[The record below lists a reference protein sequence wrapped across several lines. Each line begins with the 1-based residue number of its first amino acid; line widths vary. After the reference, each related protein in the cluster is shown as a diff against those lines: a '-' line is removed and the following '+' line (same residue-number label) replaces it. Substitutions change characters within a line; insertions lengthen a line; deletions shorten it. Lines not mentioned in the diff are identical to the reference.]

1 MSNTPETPET
11 PEVPQEEAQLTP
23 EQEKALAEQAA
34 RQARQQRSRQKSV
47 VFYIG
52 ILFAAAFLL
61 LAMSFA
67 MERRQN
73 AEDMDD
79 LNQSLSGLK
88 DSVSAMQ
95 SVQKLY
101 EENTALLE
109 RVAELEEDLARAEEQ
124 RNYLA
129 DKVESQEAEKGVLQ
143 NSVQALDWFW
153 QINEAYV
160 RGRYATCRELIA
172 QLEES
177 GFVENLPRVS
187 VTDNGRFSPYDRY
200 KEICDALS

>member
-1 MSNTPETPET
+1 MSNTPETPE
-11 PEVPQEEAQLTP
+11 VSQEEIQLTP
-23 EQEKALAEQAA
+23 EQERALAEQAA
-34 RQARQQRSRQKSV
+34 RLARQQRKRQRSM
-47 VFYIG
+47 VFYTG

-79 LNQSLSGLK
+79 LNQSLTGLK

-143 NSVQALDWFW
+143 NSVKALDWFW

-160 RGRYATCRELIA
+160 RGRYTTARNLIA

-177 GFVENLPRVS
+177 GLVENLPRVS
-187 VTDNGRFSPYDRY
+187 ITENGRFSPYDRY
-200 KEICDALS
+200 QEIYDALF

>member
-1 MSNTPETPET
+1 MSNTPETPE
-11 PEVPQEEAQLTP
+11 VSQEEVQLTP

-34 RQARQQRSRQKSV
+34 RLARQQRKRQRSV

-79 LNQSLSGLK
+79 LNQSLTGLK

-129 DKVESQEAEKGVLQ
+129 DKVEDQEAEKGVLQ

-160 RGRYATCRELIA
+160 RGRYTTARNLIA

-177 GFVENLPRVS
+177 GLVENLPRVS
-187 VTDNGRFSPYDRY
+187 ITDNGRYSPYDRY
-200 KEICDALS
+200 QEIYDALF

>member
-1 MSNTPETPET
+1 MSNTHETPEISKE
-11 PEVPQEEAQLTP
+11 EVQLTP
-23 EQEKALAEQAA
+23 EQERALAEQAA
-34 RQARQQRSRQKSV
+34 RLARQQRKRQRSV

-79 LNQSLSGLK
+79 LNQSLTGLK

-95 SVQKLY
+95 SVQNLY

-143 NSVQALDWFW
+143 KSVQALDWFW

-160 RGRYATCRELIA
+160 RGRYTTARNLIA

-177 GFVENLPRVS
+177 GLVENLPRVS
-187 VTDNGRFSPYDRY
+187 ITENGRFSPYDRY
-200 KEICDALS
+200 QEIHDALY

>member
-1 MSNTPETPET
+1 MSNTHET
-11 PEVPQEEAQLTP
+11 PEVPQEEVQLTP
-23 EQEKALAEQAA
+23 EQERALAEQAA
-34 RQARQQRSRQKSV
+34 RLARQQRKRQRSV

-79 LNQSLSGLK
+79 LNQSLTGLK

-129 DKVESQEAEKGVLQ
+129 DKVEDQEAEKGVLQ

-160 RGRYATCRELIA
+160 RGRYTTARNLIS

-177 GFVENLPRVS
+177 GLVENLPRVS
-187 VTDNGRFSPYDRY
+187 ITDNGRFSPYDRY
-200 KEICDALS
+200 QEIYDTLF

>member
-1 MSNTPETPET
+1 MSNTHETPEIS
-11 PEVPQEEAQLTP
+11 QEEIQLTP
-23 EQEKALAEQAA
+23 EQERALAEQAA
-34 RQARQQRSRQKSV
+34 RLARQQRKRQRSV

-79 LNQSLSGLK
+79 LNQSLTGLK

-95 SVQKLY
+95 SVQNLY

-160 RGRYATCRELIA
+160 RGRYTTARNLIA

-177 GFVENLPRVS
+177 GLVENLPRVS
-187 VTDNGRFSPYDRY
+187 ITENGRFSPYDRY
-200 KEICDALS
+200 QEIHDALF

>member
-1 MSNTPETPET
+1 MSNTHETPEIS
-11 PEVPQEEAQLTP
+11 QEEIQLTP
-23 EQEKALAEQAA
+23 EQERALAEQAA
-34 RQARQQRSRQKSV
+34 RLARQQRKRQRSV
-47 VFYIG
+47 AFYIG

-79 LNQSLSGLK
+79 LNQSLTGLK

-95 SVQKLY
+95 SVQNLY

-160 RGRYATCRELIA
+160 RGRYTTARNLIA

-177 GFVENLPRVS
+177 GLVENLPRVS
-187 VTDNGRFSPYDRY
+187 ITENGRFSPYDRY
-200 KEICDALS
+200 QEIHNALY

>member
-1 MSNTPETPET
+1 MSNTHETPEIS
-11 PEVPQEEAQLTP
+11 QEEIQLTP
-23 EQEKALAEQAA
+23 EQERALAEQAA
-34 RQARQQRSRQKSV
+34 RLARQQRKRQRTV

-52 ILFAAAFLL
+52 ILFAAAFLQ
-61 LAMSFA
+61 LAMSLA

-79 LNQSLSGLK
+79 LNQSLTGLK

-95 SVQKLY
+95 SVQNLY

-160 RGRYATCRELIA
+160 RGRYTTARNLIA

-177 GFVENLPRVS
+177 GLVENLPRVS
-187 VTDNGRFSPYDRY
+187 ITENGRFSPYDRY
-200 KEICDALS
+200 QEIHDALY

>member
-1 MSNTPETPET
+1 MSNTPETPE
-11 PEVPQEEAQLTP
+11 VSQEEVQLTP
-23 EQEKALAEQAA
+23 EQERALAEQAA
-34 RQARQQRSRQKSV
+34 RLARQQRKRQRSV

-79 LNQSLSGLK
+79 LNQSLTGLK

-101 EENTALLE
+101 EENTDLLE

-129 DKVESQEAEKGVLQ
+129 DKVESQEAEKGVLH
-143 NSVQALDWFW
+143 NSIQALDWFW

-160 RGRYATCRELIA
+160 RGRYATARELIA

-177 GFVENLPRVS
+177 GMVENLPRVS
-187 VTDNGRFSPYDRY
+187 ITDNGRFSPYDRY
-200 KEICDALS
+200 QEIYDALF

>member
-1 MSNTPETPET
+1 MSNTHETPEISK
-11 PEVPQEEAQLTP
+11 EEIQLTP
-23 EQEKALAEQAA
+23 EQERALAEQAA
-34 RQARQQRSRQKSV
+34 RLARQQRKRQRSV

-79 LNQSLSGLK
+79 LNQSLTGLK

-95 SVQKLY
+95 SVQNLY

-129 DKVESQEAEKGVLQ
+129 DKVEDQEAEKGVLQ

-160 RGRYATCRELIA
+160 RGRYTTARNLIA

-177 GFVENLPRVS
+177 GLVENLPRVS
-187 VTDNGRFSPYDRY
+187 ITENGRFSPYDRY
-200 KEICDALS
+200 QEIHDALY

>member
-1 MSNTPETPET
+1 MSNTHETPEIS
-11 PEVPQEEAQLTP
+11 QEEIQLTP
-23 EQEKALAEQAA
+23 EQERALAEQAA
-34 RQARQQRSRQKSV
+34 RLARQQRKRQRSV

-79 LNQSLSGLK
+79 LNQSLTGLK

-95 SVQKLY
+95 SVQNLY

-160 RGRYATCRELIA
+160 RGRYTTARNLIA

-177 GFVENLPRVS
+177 GLVENLPRVS
-187 VTDNGRFSPYDRY
+187 ITENGRFSPYDRY
-200 KEICDALS
+200 QEIHDTLY

>member
-1 MSNTPETPET
+1 MSNAPET
-11 PEVPQEEAQLTP
+11 PEVSQEEAALTP
-23 EQEKALAEQAA
+23 EQEQALAEQTA
-34 RQARQQRSRQKSV
+34 RQARQQRTRQRSV
-47 VFYIG
+47 VHYIG

-79 LNQSLSGLK
+79 LNQSITGLK

-109 RVAELEEDLARAEEQ
+109 RVAQLEEDLARAEEQ
-124 RNYLA
+124 RNYLSS
-129 DKVESQEAEKGVLQ
+129 KVESQESEKKVLQ
-143 NSVQALDWFW
+143 KSVQALDWFW

-160 RGRYATCRELIA
+160 RGRYTTARNLIA

-177 GFVENLPRVS
+177 GFVQNLPRVS
-187 VTDNGRFSPYDRY
+187 ITDNGRFSPYDRY
-200 KEICDALS
+200 QEIYDALY

>member
-1 MSNTPETPET
+1 MSNTHETPEIS
-11 PEVPQEEAQLTP
+11 QEEIQLTP
-23 EQEKALAEQAA
+23 EQERALAEQAA
-34 RQARQQRSRQKSV
+34 RLARQQRKRQRSV

-79 LNQSLSGLK
+79 LNQSLTGLK

-95 SVQKLY
+95 SVQNLY

-129 DKVESQEAEKGVLQ
+129 DKVESQEAEKDVLQ
-143 NSVQALDWFW
+143 KSVQALDWFW

-160 RGRYATCRELIA
+160 RGRYTTARNLIA

-177 GFVENLPRVS
+177 GLVENLPRVS
-187 VTDNGRFSPYDRY
+187 ITENGRFSPYDRY
-200 KEICDALS
+200 QEIHDTLY

>member
-1 MSNTPETPET
+1 MSNSPET
-11 PEVPQEEAQLTP
+11 PEVSQEEVKLTP
-23 EQEKALAEQAA
+23 EQKKALEEKAA
-34 RQARQQRSRQKSV
+34 RQARQQRSRQRSV
-47 VFYIG
+47 VHYIG

-79 LNQSLSGLK
+79 LNQSISGLK

-95 SVQKLY
+95 SVQELY
-101 EENTALLE
+101 KENTALLE
-109 RVAELEEDLARAEEQ
+109 RVAELEEDLARTEEQ

-129 DKVESQEAEKGVLQ
+129 DKVEAQETEKAVLHK
-143 NSVQALDWFW
+143 SIQALDWFW

-160 RGRYATCRELIA
+160 RGRYTTARNLIT

-187 VTDNGRFSPYDRY
+187 VTETGRFSPYDRY
-200 KEICDALS
+200 QEIYDALF

>member
-1 MSNTPETPET
+1 M
-11 PEVPQEEAQLTP
+11 
-23 EQEKALAEQAA
+23 
-34 RQARQQRSRQKSV
+34 

-79 LNQSLSGLK
+79 LNQSLTGLK

-95 SVQKLY
+95 SVQNLY

-143 NSVQALDWFW
+143 KSVQALDWFW

-160 RGRYATCRELIA
+160 RGRYTTARNLIA

-177 GFVENLPRVS
+177 GLVENLPRVS
-187 VTDNGRFSPYDRY
+187 ITENGRFSPYDRY
-200 KEICDALS
+200 QEIHDALY

>member
-1 MSNTPETPET
+1 MSNTHETPEIS
-11 PEVPQEEAQLTP
+11 QEEIQLTP
-23 EQEKALAEQAA
+23 EQERALAEQAA
-34 RQARQQRSRQKSV
+34 RLARQQRKRQRSV

-79 LNQSLSGLK
+79 LNQSLTGLK

-95 SVQKLY
+95 SVQNLY

-143 NSVQALDWFW
+143 KSVQALDWFW

-160 RGRYATCRELIA
+160 RGRYTTARNLIA

-177 GFVENLPRVS
+177 GLVENLPRVS
-187 VTDNGRFSPYDRY
+187 ITENGRFSPYDRY
-200 KEICDALS
+200 QEIHDALY

>member
-1 MSNTPETPET
+1 MSNTPETPE
-11 PEVPQEEAQLTP
+11 VSQEEIQLTP
-23 EQEKALAEQAA
+23 EQERALAEQAA
-34 RQARQQRSRQKSV
+34 RLARQQRKRQRSV

-79 LNQSLSGLK
+79 LNQSLTGLK

-143 NSVQALDWFW
+143 NSVKALDWFW

-160 RGRYATCRELIA
+160 RGRYTTARNLIA

-177 GFVENLPRVS
+177 GLVENLPRVS
-187 VTDNGRFSPYDRY
+187 ITENGRFSPYDRY
-200 KEICDALS
+200 QEIYDALF

>member
-1 MSNTPETPET
+1 MSNTHETPEIS
-11 PEVPQEEAQLTP
+11 QEEIQLTP
-23 EQEKALAEQAA
+23 EQERALAEQAA
-34 RQARQQRSRQKSV
+34 RLARQQRKRQRSV

-79 LNQSLSGLK
+79 LNQSLTGLK

-95 SVQKLY
+95 SVQNLY

-129 DKVESQEAEKGVLQ
+129 DKVESQEAEKDVLQ
-143 NSVQALDWFW
+143 KSVQALDWFW

-160 RGRYATCRELIA
+160 RGRYTTARNLIA

-177 GFVENLPRVS
+177 GLVENLPRVS
-187 VTDNGRFSPYDRY
+187 ITENGRFSPYDRY
-200 KEICDALS
+200 QEIHDALY

>member
-1 MSNTPETPET
+1 MSNTHETPEIS
-11 PEVPQEEAQLTP
+11 QEEIQLTP
-23 EQEKALAEQAA
+23 EQERALAEQAA
-34 RQARQQRSRQKSV
+34 RLARQQRKRQRSV

-79 LNQSLSGLK
+79 LNQSLTGLK

-95 SVQKLY
+95 SVQNLY

-129 DKVESQEAEKGVLQ
+129 DKVESQEAEKDVLQ
-143 NSVQALDWFW
+143 KSVQALDWFW

-160 RGRYATCRELIA
+160 RGRYTTARNLIA

-177 GFVENLPRVS
+177 GLVENLPRVS
-187 VTDNGRFSPYDRY
+187 ITENGRFSPYDRY
-200 KEICDALS
+200 QEIYDALY

>member
-1 MSNTPETPET
+1 MSNTHET
-11 PEVPQEEAQLTP
+11 PEVSQEEVQLTP

-34 RQARQQRSRQKSV
+34 RLARQQRKRQRSV

-79 LNQSLSGLK
+79 LNQSLTGLK

-129 DKVESQEAEKGVLQ
+129 DKVEDQEAEKAVLHK
-143 NSVQALDWFW
+143 SIQALDWFW

-160 RGRYATCRELIA
+160 RGRYTTARDLIA
-172 QLEES
+172 QLEDS
-177 GFVENLPRVS
+177 GMVENLPRVS
-187 VTDNGRFSPYDRY
+187 ITDNGRFSPYDRY
-200 KEICDALS
+200 QEIYDALF

>member
-1 MSNTPETPET
+1 MSNTHETPEIS
-11 PEVPQEEAQLTP
+11 QEEIQLTP
-23 EQEKALAEQAA
+23 EQERALAEQAA
-34 RQARQQRSRQKSV
+34 RLARQQRKRQRSV

-79 LNQSLSGLK
+79 LNQSLTGLK

-95 SVQKLY
+95 SVQNLY

-160 RGRYATCRELIA
+160 RGRYTTARNLIA

-177 GFVENLPRVS
+177 GLVENLPRVS
-187 VTDNGRFSPYDRY
+187 ITENGRFSPYDRY
-200 KEICDALS
+200 QEIHDALY

>member
-1 MSNTPETPET
+1 MSNTPETPE
-11 PEVPQEEAQLTP
+11 VSQEEVQLTP

-34 RQARQQRSRQKSV
+34 RLARQQRKRQRSV

-79 LNQSLSGLK
+79 LNQSLTGLK

-109 RVAELEEDLARAEEQ
+109 RVAELEEDLARTEEQ

-160 RGRYATCRELIA
+160 RGRFTTARNLIA

-177 GFVENLPRVS
+177 GLVENLPRVS
-187 VTDNGRFSPYDRY
+187 ITENGRFSPYDRY
-200 KEICDALS
+200 QEIYDALF

>member
-1 MSNTPETPET
+1 MSNTHETPEIS
-11 PEVPQEEAQLTP
+11 QEEIQLTP
-23 EQEKALAEQAA
+23 EQERALAEQAA
-34 RQARQQRSRQKSV
+34 RLARQQRKRQRSV

-79 LNQSLSGLK
+79 LNQSLTGLK

-95 SVQKLY
+95 SVQNLY

-160 RGRYATCRELIA
+160 RGRYTTARNLIA

-177 GFVENLPRVS
+177 GLVENLPRVS
-187 VTDNGRFSPYDRY
+187 ITENGRFSPYDRY
-200 KEICDALS
+200 QEIHNALY

>member
-1 MSNTPETPET
+1 MSNTHEPPEIS
-11 PEVPQEEAQLTP
+11 QEEIQLTP
-23 EQEKALAEQAA
+23 EQERALAEQAA
-34 RQARQQRSRQKSV
+34 RLARQQRKRQRSV

-52 ILFAAAFLL
+52 NLFAAAFLL

-79 LNQSLSGLK
+79 LNQSLTGLK

-95 SVQKLY
+95 SVQNLY

-143 NSVQALDWFW
+143 KSVQALDWFW

-160 RGRYATCRELIA
+160 RGRYTTARNLIA

-177 GFVENLPRVS
+177 GLVENLPRVS
-187 VTDNGRFSPYDRY
+187 ITENGRFSPYDRY
-200 KEICDALS
+200 QEIHDTLY

>member
-1 MSNTPETPET
+1 MSNTPETPE
-11 PEVPQEEAQLTP
+11 VSQEEIQLTP
-23 EQEKALAEQAA
+23 EQERALAEQAA
-34 RQARQQRSRQKSV
+34 RLARQQRKRQRSV

-79 LNQSLSGLK
+79 LNQSLTGLK

-129 DKVESQEAEKGVLQ
+129 DKVESQDAEKGVLQ

-160 RGRYATCRELIA
+160 RGRYTTARNLIA
-172 QLEES
+172 
-177 GFVENLPRVS
+177 
-187 VTDNGRFSPYDRY
+187 
-200 KEICDALS
+200 

>member
-1 MSNTPETPET
+1 MSNTHETPEISKE
-11 PEVPQEEAQLTP
+11 EVQLTP
-23 EQEKALAEQAA
+23 EQERALAEQAA
-34 RQARQQRSRQKSV
+34 RLARQQRKRQRSV

-79 LNQSLSGLK
+79 LNQSLTGLK

-95 SVQKLY
+95 SVQNLY

-160 RGRYATCRELIA
+160 RGRYTTARNLIA

-177 GFVENLPRVS
+177 GLVENLPRVS
-187 VTDNGRFSPYDRY
+187 ITENGRFSPYDRY
-200 KEICDALS
+200 QEIHDALF

>member
-1 MSNTPETPET
+1 MSNTHET
-11 PEVPQEEAQLTP
+11 PEVSQEEVQLTP

-34 RQARQQRSRQKSV
+34 RLARQQRKRQRSV

-79 LNQSLSGLK
+79 LNQSLTGLK

-129 DKVESQEAEKGVLQ
+129 DKVEDQEAEKGVLK

-160 RGRYATCRELIA
+160 RGRYTTARNLIA
-172 QLEES
+172 QLEDS
-177 GFVENLPRVS
+177 GLVENLPRVS
-187 VTDNGRFSPYDRY
+187 ITDNGRFSPYDRY
-200 KEICDALS
+200 QEIYDALF

>member
-1 MSNTPETPET
+1 MSNTPETPE
-11 PEVPQEEAQLTP
+11 VSQEEIQLTP
-23 EQEKALAEQAA
+23 EQERALAEQAA
-34 RQARQQRSRQKSV
+34 RLARQQRKRQRSV

-79 LNQSLSGLK
+79 LNQSLTGLK

-129 DKVESQEAEKGVLQ
+129 DKVESQDAEKGVLQ

-160 RGRYATCRELIA
+160 RGRYTTARNLIA

-177 GFVENLPRVS
+177 GLVENLPRVS
-187 VTDNGRFSPYDRY
+187 ITENGRFSPYDRY
-200 KEICDALS
+200 QEIYDALF

>member
-1 MSNTPETPET
+1 MSNTPETPE
-11 PEVPQEEAQLTP
+11 VSQEEIQLTP
-23 EQEKALAEQAA
+23 EQERALAEQAA
-34 RQARQQRSRQKSV
+34 RLARQQRKRQRSV

-79 LNQSLSGLK
+79 LNQSLTGLK

-160 RGRYATCRELIA
+160 RGRYTTARNLIA

-177 GFVENLPRVS
+177 GLVENLPRVS
-187 VTDNGRFSPYDRY
+187 ITENGRFSPYDRY
-200 KEICDALS
+200 QEIYEALF